1 MLRLKSHNTC
11 PPSGFSFI
19 DKGSGFKAHGWSV
32 RSTASQWYHEQL
44 RRGQNRSVEECMA
57 DVEKFTCEELMK
69 TQGWQQWVM
78 ITDVPRFVPHPI
90 PLIPKDARI
99 SVVVPIYENNIK
111 NSGVDRCVT
120 SVFDQANEVILVCP
134 HFRDWGDTKKI
145 RFVDAGSMDLGFS
158 AKCNLG
164 ASKSTSPY
172 IWFLNDDC
180 YPSPG
185 CAAKLMETMNSN
197 PKIAI
202 VGHLLRYPNGRIQHG
217 GTQRLHGKV
226 GFPHIDHGSLDQ
238 TITEQTEMEAVTAA
252 SMLVRREAF
261 EAVGGFDEGYFLYLE
276 DSDLCLKV
284 RQAGWKVAYTPFAEA
299 IHEEHASSKLRS
311 DLWAILKDS
320 TDRFQ
325 SKWKSYF
332 EQKPP
337 VFEPWDKI
345 SQKLKIDALYVHLV
359 GNNDSERLSYQFVE
373 SVSKFPPG
381 ADLNWVIALNSP
393 NGQELSTE
401 MKQVFEALGPVTYF
415 KHDNSGWDI
424 GAFQAYSKTSKA
436 DFVLLFG
443 SSSYA
448 RKNNWALPMIT
459 AFKTYGP
466 NAIYGV
472 TANLGNRDGVSPHL
486 RTTAFWCTPEL
497 FNRYPTRVTKPEDR
511 YPFEH
516 GQQSMTVWAWSQGY
530 QVYVVETENVFAYP
544 DWDNG
549 PEGFQRGTQKN
560 LLFGD
565 RITSPPYFAHP

>member
-11 PPSGFSFI
+11 PPSGFMFV
-19 DKGSGFKAHGWSV
+19 DKNTQFKAHGWSV
-32 RSTASQWYHEQL
+32 RAAASLWYHEQL
-44 RRGQNRSVEECMA
+44 RRGQNRSVEDCMA

-99 SVVVPIYENNIK
+99 VAVIPVYETGVRLARCFESVMPQVSEIVTIENDEIK
-111 NSGVDRCVT
+111 DFVNSPKLKRKMNWKT
-120 SVFDQANEVILVCP
+120 
-134 HFRDWGDTKKI
+134 
-145 RFVDAGSMDLGFS
+145 AGFGE
-158 AKCNLG
+158 KCNHG
-164 ASKSTSPY
+164 AKDSTSPY

-185 CAAKLMETMNSN
+185 CAAKLMETMNAN

-311 DLWAILKDS
+311 DLGAILKNS
-320 TDRFQ
+320 TERFQ
-325 SKWKSYF
+325 YKWKEYF

-359 GNNDSERLSYQFVE
+359 GNTDSERLAYQFVE

-401 MKQVFEALGPVTYF
+401 MKQVFEALGNVTYF

-436 DFVLLFG
+436 DFVLFFG

-516 GQQSMTVWAWSQGY
+516 GHQSMTVWAWSQGY